1 MKSRVA
7 PAHDKVDPALTRLL
21 QTINRSYLA
30 ACVIFLCALLGH
42 AWLKSYVPS
51 LPPFII
57 LFPAIVI
64 TGVFCGT
71 KPALIATLGAVFAA
85 DYFWIPPVGAFGPLA
100 PSDQITLMVFL
111 VASCCILCATHALR
125 NSTERAARSRRVL
138 DVALN
143 VGKIGIWEVDL
154 QTGRVR
160 ASAGA
165 RWLHG
170 FAGDGPDIA
179 LEDWMKRVH
188 PEDVDRLR
196 RSLTEGLSQT
206 GDFSKDYRVIAP
218 DGAIHSISC
227 RNSVITNSG
236 PPQLF
241 GALIDTTDRLAAER
255 ALQAERDRRQAYF
268 DIAGA
273 LLVVIEAT
281 GMVREINRCALNVL
295 HHDDAGTLLGQ
306 DFVTNCI
313 AEPDRIAVRAAID
326 EAASSGLTL
335 PIEAWAQSQ
344 DGSLRLIAWQVTDL
358 RHIEQAPATILSGSD
373 VTDQRRIESE
383 LRGKEARLRAVF
395 QQVPA
400 AVAIV
405 EPPDGRVTLKS
416 DRSDDVL
423 GGDRDAETIDDLAS
437 YGGHH
442 CDGRPYAAED
452 YPISRA
458 LLKHEVVEA
467 EPLRYRWRDGT
478 EVDLSVYAAPIR
490 DDDGAVIAA
499 MGIAFN
505 VTEHKR
511 AQDALKRSEERFRT
525 FADTMP
531 GFLFTTDQ
539 AGNLTYLNQQLQTA
553 LGLPEGQG
561 LGLRFLDLVRD
572 EDREPVERVWTDRDA
587 DQRLFETEYCL
598 QYPDGTTRWVLCRIV
613 PVKDELGAIA
623 YRLGIAIDI
632 EDRRHA
638 EAALLESENRLRL
651 ALEAGGLGTWSV
663 DIAAG
668 TVQWDARC
676 CAMFGLSPEPRQL
689 SLDKIAELIHPDDH
703 AIVIQNYMAAT
714 DVGGRYR
721 TEFRSLSPDQDV
733 RWVVSQGLVQLEE
746 GRIIGINRDVTE
758 RRKREDA
765 LNQSL
770 QHREL
775 LAREADHR
783 IKNSL
788 QLVASLLA
796 LQRQA
801 LDNPTALHAIDSAIA
816 RVGAIAETHLALQH
830 SQDFRTILFDQLV
843 KQLCSGLAKLNPAVP
858 IAIVALDP
866 LELLAEQAIPLGL
879 VLNELLTNA
888 LRHAYPEGETGQIRV
903 SATHSDGLLT
913 LFVADDGIGMP
924 TSTDR
929 RGLGTRVIRSLIA
942 QLKAELSVERPPS
955 GGTEVTVTLQ
965 DVGVVETE

>member
-1 MKSRVA
+1 M
-7 PAHDKVDPALTRLL
+7 RLV

-30 ACVIFLCALLGH
+30 ACIILLCALLGH
-42 AWLKSYVPS
+42 AGLRRYVPT

-71 KPALIATLGAVFAA
+71 KPALIATLGAVLAA
-85 DYFWIPPVGAFGPLA
+85 DYFWIPPIGAFGPLA
-100 PSDQITLMVFL
+100 PADQITLMVFL
-111 VASCCILCATHALR
+111 IASGCILCATHALR
-125 NSTERAARSRRVL
+125 IATERAAGSRSGL
-138 DVALN
+138 ESAL
-143 VGKIGIWEVDL
+143 
-154 QTGRVR
+154 R
-160 ASAGA
+160 A
-165 RWLHG
+165 H
-170 FAGDGPDIA
+170 
-179 LEDWMKRVH
+179 
-188 PEDVDRLR
+188 
-196 RSLTEGLSQT
+196 
-206 GDFSKDYRVIAP
+206 
-218 DGAIHSISC
+218 
-227 RNSVITNSG
+227 
-236 PPQLF
+236 
-241 GALIDTTDRLAAER
+241 
-255 ALQAERDRRQAYF
+255 QAERDRRQAYF
-268 DIAGA
+268 DITGA
-273 LLVVIEAT
+273 LLVVIEANGT
-281 GMVREINRCALNVL
+281 IREINHYALKIL
-295 HHDDAGTLLGQ
+295 RHDQARAVVGR
-306 DFVTNCI
+306 DFLTSCI
-313 AEPDRIAVRAAID
+313 AEPDRAAVRAAIE
-326 EAASSGLTL
+326 EAANSGLAQSV
-335 PIEAWAQSQ
+335 EAWSLCQ
-344 DGSLRLIAWQVTDL
+344 DGALRLIVWQITDL
-358 RHIEQAPATILSGSD
+358 RDIEQAPVTILSGAD
-373 VTDQRRIESE
+373 VTDQRSIETE

-423 GGDRDAETIDDLAS
+423 GRDGYAETIGDLVS
-437 YGGHH
+437 YGGRHP
-442 CDGRPYAAED
+442 DGRPYAVED

-458 LLKHEVVEA
+458 LLYHEVVEA
-467 EPLRYRWRDGT
+467 EPLIYRWRDGT

-490 DDDGAVIAA
+490 DDDGSVIAA

-531 GFLFTTDQ
+531 GFLFTTDE
-539 AGNLTYLNQQLQTA
+539 AGNLTYLNRQLQTA

-561 LGLRFLDLVRD
+561 LGLRFLDLIRD
-572 EDREPVERVWTDRDA
+572 EDREPVERVWTDREA

-613 PVKDELGAIA
+613 PVKDELGGIA

-676 CAMFGLSPEPRQL
+676 CEMFGLSPEPRQL
-689 SLDKIAELIHPDDH
+689 SLEAVADLIHPDDH
-703 AIVIQNYMAAT
+703 AVVIRNYVAAT
-714 DVGGRYR
+714 DAGGNYR
-721 TEFRSLSPDQDV
+721 NEFRSLSPDQQI
-733 RWVVSQGLVQLEE
+733 RWIVTQGLVQLGE

-765 LNQSL
+765 LHQSL

-801 LDNPTALHAIDSAIA
+801 LDNPSAIHAIDSAIA

-830 SQDFRTILFDQLV
+830 SPDFRTILFDQLV
-843 KQLCSGLAKLNPAVP
+843 KQVCAGLAKLNPAVS
-858 IAIVALDP
+858 IVTEALNP
-866 LELLAEQAIPLGL
+866 LELLAERAIPLGL

-888 LRHAYPEGETGQIRV
+888 LRHAYPAGESGEIRV

-913 LFVADDGIGMP
+913 LIVADDGIGMP
-924 TSTDR
+924 SNTDR
-929 RGLGTRVIRSLIA
+929 RGLGTRVIRSLMG
-942 QLKAELSVERPPS
+942 QLKAELAVEQAPS
-955 GGTEVTVTLQ
+955 GGTVVKVTLPHSI
-965 DVGVVETE
+965 VHEMEGAEREF

>member
-1 MKSRVA
+1 M
-7 PAHDKVDPALTRLL
+7 RLA

-30 ACVIFLCALLGH
+30 AAFILFAALLGH
-42 AWLKSYVPS
+42 AWLRHYVAT

-71 KPALIATLGAVFAA
+71 KPALLATLGAVLAA
-85 DYFWIPPVGAFGPLA
+85 DYFWIPPIGAFGPLA
-100 PSDQITLMVFL
+100 PADQITLMVFL
-111 VASCCILCATHALR
+111 VASGCILWATHALR
-125 NSTERAARSRRVL
+125 IATERAAGSRSV
-138 DVALN
+138 
-143 VGKIGIWEVDL
+143 
-154 QTGRVR
+154 
-160 ASAGA
+160 
-165 RWLHG
+165 
-170 FAGDGPDIA
+170 
-179 LEDWMKRVH
+179 LED
-188 PEDVDRLR
+188 
-196 RSLTEGLSQT
+196 
-206 GDFSKDYRVIAP
+206 
-218 DGAIHSISC
+218 
-227 RNSVITNSG
+227 
-236 PPQLF
+236 
-241 GALIDTTDRLAAER
+241 ALR

-273 LLVVIEAT
+273 LLVVIEANGT
-281 GMVREINRCALNVL
+281 VREINRHALKIL
-295 HHDDAGTLLGQ
+295 RHDEARAVVGR
-306 DFVTNCI
+306 DFLTSCI
-313 AEPDRIAVRAAID
+313 AELDRVSVQAAID
-326 EAASSGLTL
+326 QAANAGLAQ
-335 PIEAWAQSQ
+335 PIEAWSLCQ
-344 DGSLRLIAWQVTDL
+344 DGTLRLIAWQITEFRD
-358 RHIEQAPATILSGSD
+358 IEQATATILSGTD
-373 VTDQRRIESE
+373 VTDQRRVENE

-416 DRSDDVL
+416 DRSDNVL
-423 GGDRDAETIDDLAS
+423 GQDGYAKTIGDLVS
-437 YGGHH
+437 YGGRHP
-442 CDGRPYAAED
+442 DGRPYAVED

-458 LLKHEVVEA
+458 LLYHEVVEA

-531 GFLFTTDQ
+531 GFLFTTDEV
-539 AGNLTYLNQQLQTA
+539 GNLTYLNRQLQAA

-561 LGLRFLDLVRD
+561 LGLRFLDFIRD
-572 EDREPVERVWTDRDA
+572 EDREPVERVWTDPDS

-668 TVQWDARC
+668 KVQWDARC
-676 CAMFGLSPEPRQL
+676 CEMFGLSPAPRQL
-689 SLDKIAELIHPDDH
+689 SLEAVADLIHPDDH
-703 AIVIQNYMAAT
+703 AVVIRNYFAAT
-714 DVGGRYR
+714 DAGGNYR
-721 TEFRSLSPDQDV
+721 TEFRSLSPDQQV
-733 RWVVSQGLVQLEE
+733 RWLVSQGLVQLDQ

-758 RRKREDA
+758 RRRREDA
-765 LNQSL
+765 LHQSL

-788 QLVASLLA
+788 QLVVSLLA

-801 LDNPTALHAIDSAIA
+801 LDNPSAIHAIDSAIA

-830 SQDFRTILFDQLV
+830 SHDFRTILFDQLV
-843 KQLCSGLAKLNPAVP
+843 KQVCTGLAKLNPSVS
-858 IAIVALDP
+858 IAIEALDP
-866 LELLAEQAIPLGL
+866 LELLAERAIPLGL

-888 LRHAYPEGETGQIRV
+888 LRHAYPGGESGQIRV
-903 SATHSDGLLT
+903 SATHSGGRLT
-913 LFVADDGIGMP
+913 LSVADDGVGI
-924 TSTDR
+924 SANTDR
-929 RGLGTRVIRSLIA
+929 RGLGTRVIRSLMG
-942 QLKAELSVERPPS
+942 QLKAELSVEQAPS
-955 GGTEVTVTLQ
+955 GGTVVTVTLPHSVLP
-965 DVGVVETE
+965 DTE